1 VVELLSSSLDPDDV
15 SVSPAVS
22 LLVSSLRGQMR
33 SRASIGPRHTVQPT
47 KIMRG
52 WLLPPS
58 VHSGARTITR
68 VDDSASPPT
77 GMLRSRS
84 HHGRR
89 GFRMADIE
97 PRKGLPSVHLTED
110 QFRAR
115 VRERFVDPAFR
126 TIDPEID
133 LVTRIARDAYEEGR
147 KSPNTRKAGAGYH
160 DPDYELS
167 VEWIEAS
174 ARIAAA
180 AAKWRDETLPTRI
193 LLISGSP
200 RSDQTCP
207 GEMSKSWRMLELA
220 KTTIAAAGNV
230 EIDELDLG
238 RITAEYGRSIHPCK
252 GCVSTAMPLC
262 HWPCSC
268 YPNHSLGQVHDW
280 MNEIYERW
288 TAAHGVMIV
297 TPVHWYQAPSVLKL
311 MIDRLVCADG
321 GNADPTLT
329 GGKDPKQAKKVEL
342 DGWDYPKHLAGRA
355 FSVVVHGDAEGV
367 RALTSA
373 LFDWLTTLGLVAA
386 GPQAVV
392 GRYIG
397 YMQPYATSHADL
409 DRDEALLLEVR
420 NAATTLLGA
429 ERSVRHG
436 EPPRHDATLPDPRP
450 K

>member
-1 VVELLSSSLDPDDV
+1 
-15 SVSPAVS
+15 
-22 LLVSSLRGQMR
+22 
-33 SRASIGPRHTVQPT
+33 
-47 KIMRG
+47 
-52 WLLPPS
+52 
-58 VHSGARTITR
+58 
-68 VDDSASPPT
+68 
-77 GMLRSRS
+77 
-84 HHGRR
+84 
-89 GFRMADIE
+89 MADIA
-97 PRKGLPSVHLTED
+97 PRKGLPSVHLTDD

-355 FSVVVHGDAEGV
+355 FSVVVHGDGTSLWT
-367 RALTSA
+367 LTHHTDFAKGFVGLMGNSHA
-373 LFDWLTTLGLVAA
+373 IGDAFHITSDEWLNWNQIYEMFAHAA
-386 GPQAVV
+386 GVTNPELVH
-392 GRYIG
+392 I
-397 YMQPYATSHADL
+397 PSEL
-409 DRDEALLLEVR
+409 I
-420 NAATTLLGA
+420 NAYDANLGAGLLGDKAASMIFDNSKVKRLVPDFVCTTPFSRGA
-429 ERSVRHG
+429 EEVMKW
-436 EPPRHDATLPDPRP
+436 HDADPARQALDPRMDQLFERMIADYRKAWP
-450 K
+450 TQG